1 MKLKPLAD
9 RLVVKPS
16 EGLEKTKSGIVL
28 PDTAKEK
35 PHEGEVVSVG
45 PGRTGDD
52 GKRVPMEVKE
62 GQKVVYSE
70 YAGTK
75 FKMEGE
81 EYLILREEDVYAILG

>member
-9 RLVVKPS
+9 RIVVKPS
-16 EGLEKTKSGIVL
+16 EGVEKTESGIVL

-35 PHEGEVVSVG
+35 PHEGKVVAVG
-45 PGRTGDD
+45 PGKISED
-52 GKRVPMEVKE
+52 GKRVPMELKT

-75 FKMEGE
+75 FKMEGDE
-81 EYLILREEDVYAILG
+81 HLILKEEDVYAVLG